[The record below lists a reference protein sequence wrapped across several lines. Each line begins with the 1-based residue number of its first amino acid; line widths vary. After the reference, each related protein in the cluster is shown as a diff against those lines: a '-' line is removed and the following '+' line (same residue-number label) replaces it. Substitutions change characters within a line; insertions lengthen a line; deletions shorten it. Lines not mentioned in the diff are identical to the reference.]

1 MYRLET
7 TPDFDKDFK
16 AIGRDVANRISKKPE
31 WLSQNPEALR
41 FPLKH
46 APKDLQGLQKYRVGD
61 YRVFFWVD
69 HNEKKIILYG
79 IEHRR
84 SAYDKFKKN

>member
-7 TPDFDKDFK
+7 TPDFDKDLK
-16 AIGRDVANRISKKPE
+16 AIERDVANRISKKLE
-31 WLSQNPEALR
+31 WLSKNPESLR

-46 APKDLQGLQKYRVGD
+46 APKDLRGLQKYRIGD

-69 HNEKKIILYG
+69 HNEKTIVLYG
-79 IEHRR
+79 IEHRK
-84 SAYDKFKKN
+84 SAYDKFKKK

>member
-7 TPDFDKDFK
+7 TPDFE
-16 AIGRDVANRISKKPE
+16 RDLKTLERDIAQRISKKLE

-46 APKDLQGLQKYRVGD
+46 APKDLKGIQKYRVGD

-69 HNEKKIILYG
+69 HNKKAIILYG

-84 SAYDKFKKN
+84 SAYDKFKKF

>member
-7 TPDFDKDFK
+7 TPDFE
-16 AIGRDVANRISKKPE
+16 RDLKTLERDIAQRISKKLE

-46 APKDLQGLQKYRVGD
+46 APKDLKGIQKYRVGD
-61 YRVFFWVD
+61 YRVFFC
-69 HNEKKIILYG
+69 G
-79 IEHRR
+79 
-84 SAYDKFKKN
+84 